1 MEKKC
6 CECNQLKFEDG
17 VSYCKKLYNLW
28 IKGDILSGDMYITK
42 NSTCKLST
50 EEKTDE
56 NKNNI

>member
-6 CECNQLKFEDG
+6 CNCNQLKFEDG

-42 NSTCKLST
+42 NSTCKL
-50 EEKTDE
+50 EKDK
-56 NKNNI
+56 NKEG